1 MHSTCIVVTEIVYLV
16 IIRFPTLT
24 HHLIHNSGV
33 RHIILF
39 THCFGVGSADMSYI
53 IQNIT
58 LEDGGGRGW
67 NLTSVII
74 PPAFSICPI
83 RSFTA
88 VVASFNVSNRRQIR
102 FIGLHVKASIYKEW

>member
-1 MHSTCIVVTEIVYLV
+1 
-16 IIRFPTLT
+16 
-24 HHLIHNSGV
+24 
-33 RHIILF
+33 
-39 THCFGVGSADMSYI
+39 MSYI

>member
-1 MHSTCIVVTEIVYLV
+1 MHSTSLVVTEIVYLV
-16 IIRFPTLT
+16 IRRFPTLT
-24 HHLIHNSGV
+24 YHLIHNSGV
-33 RHIILF
+33 RDIISF
-39 THCFGVGSADMSYI
+39 TPYIAVGSADMSYI
-53 IQNIT
+53 IQNII

-102 FIGLHVKASIYKEW
+102 FIGLHVKACIYKE